1 MLKVEVKRGNIEFAL
16 KELKSKF
23 IKTNVVKE
31 CRERKEFIKKSVK
44 KRAQKN
50 KASYKQK
57 KSLN

>member
-23 IKTNVVKE
+23 TKTNVVKE
-31 CRERKEFIKKSVK
+31 CRERKEFIKKSVN